1 MLKDEVRT
9 LTYRNSI
16 WHNKHLFKDK
26 VVLDVGCGT
35 GILSMFCAKAG
46 AAKVIGVDMS
56 GIVESAKKIIEANGL
71 SDKIEIIRGK
81 VEESPMKFKKSFAN
95 KFFSNKTVAKSLIDD
110 SSGNLLDNLYL
121 LLYVFTKNKK
131 ESEKTTRNIIK
142 ISIKLGMLQRGEK
155 FSIEE
160 KESLIQ
166 IQKNLRAVA
175 MTLISFYQV
184 DFTYDRNFVIKYL
197 AELETLL
204 KNLISNHLTDKSV
217 GRVEQIFGV
226 VKTPEFLDSVYVP
239 KKNIEMQE
247 IMGKVVTDLN
257 CCLEAGI
264 L

>member
-1 MLKDEVRT
+1 VELSTFLQKQVNNNCEKMGDFKASVVAYEVQ
-9 LTYRNSI
+9 
-16 WHNKHLFKDK
+16 
-26 VVLDVGCGT
+26 
-35 GILSMFCAKAG
+35 
-46 AAKVIGVDMS
+46 
-56 GIVESAKKIIEANGL
+56 
-71 SDKIEIIRGK
+71 
-81 VEESPMKFKKSFAN
+81 KSFAN
-95 KFFSNKTVAKSLIDD
+95 KFFSNKSVVKSLIDD
-110 SSGNLLDNLYL
+110 TSGNLLDNLYL

-160 KESLIQ
+160 KDSLIQ

-197 AELETLL
+197 TELETLL
-204 KNLISNHLTDKSV
+204 KNLIGAHLTDKSV

-239 KKNIEMQE
+239 KKNIEMRE
-247 IMGKVVTDLN
+247 IMGKVVSDLN

>member
-1 MLKDEVRT
+1 MTE
-9 LTYRNSI
+9 
-16 WHNKHLFKDK
+16 FKAS
-26 VVLDVGCGT
+26 VVA
-35 GILSMFCAKAG
+35 F
-46 AAKVIGVDMS
+46 
-56 GIVESAKKIIEANGL
+56 
-71 SDKIEIIRGK
+71 EIQK
-81 VEESPMKFKKSFAN
+81 NFAS

-110 SSGNLLDNLYL
+110 TSGNLLDNLYL

-142 ISIKLGMLQRGEK
+142 IAIKLGMLQRGEK
-155 FSIEE
+155 FSPQD
-160 KESLIQ
+160 KSSLIQ

-197 AELETLL
+197 TELETLL

-239 KKNIEMQE
+239 KKNSEMRE
-247 IMGKVVTDLN
+247 IMGKVVSDLN
-257 CCLEAGI
+257 RCLEAGI

>member
-1 MLKDEVRT
+1 VELSTFLQKQVNNNCEKMGDFKASVVAYEVQ
-9 LTYRNSI
+9 
-16 WHNKHLFKDK
+16 
-26 VVLDVGCGT
+26 
-35 GILSMFCAKAG
+35 
-46 AAKVIGVDMS
+46 
-56 GIVESAKKIIEANGL
+56 
-71 SDKIEIIRGK
+71 
-81 VEESPMKFKKSFAN
+81 KSFAN

-110 SSGNLLDNLYL
+110 TSGNLLDNLYL

-155 FSIEE
+155 FSTEE
-160 KESLIQ
+160 KDSLIQ

-197 AELETLL
+197 TELEKLL
-204 KNLISNHLTDKSV
+204 KNLIGAHLTDKSV

-239 KKNIEMQE
+239 KKNIEMRE
-247 IMGKVVTDLN
+247 IMGKVVSDLN